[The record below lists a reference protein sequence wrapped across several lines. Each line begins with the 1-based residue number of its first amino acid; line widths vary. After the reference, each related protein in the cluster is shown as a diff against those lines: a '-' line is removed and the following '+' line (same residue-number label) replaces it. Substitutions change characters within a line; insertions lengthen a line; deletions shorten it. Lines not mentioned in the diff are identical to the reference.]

1 MSGPRGLGYFAVARS
16 NESPPCPPI
25 AVRVADAA
33 QRRNPVTRQFPL
45 RIAIVYGALSAL
57 WMAGSNWLAVHV
69 FPDHMASLM
78 TATVWVFVGLTAGL
92 LFLLLQREAR
102 RLHAVENRLAESEK
116 RLRETFEQ
124 AAIGIAHVALDGRF
138 LRVNPELCTMLGYA
152 ADDLIRVRFHDL
164 THPDDLADTV
174 KSAEDL
180 LAGRIQAYAKEK
192 RYIRKDGSTVWGNIN
207 VSLVRTEAGAPEYF
221 VATIDEITK
230 RKRAET
236 VLERERQFIHAVLHS
251 ISDGVLVCDAAGEI
265 TLFNRAF
272 GEFHGLD
279 TSDLGLASGGKRMH
293 GSRLYDDIVPGM
305 AKDDLPLF
313 RALRGERVQN
323 VEMTIAPRNRPAR
336 SVLVNAEP
344 MVDGEGRS
352 LGAVAVV
359 RDISE
364 RVKAEASRREREA
377 HLRAIMDNAPASI
390 VFKDLDGR
398 SLLANQLFLD
408 RYRLDAAE
416 AVGKTAYDISDRASA
431 DEITAQERLVMASG
445 RPQAF
450 ELVRNFDGVE
460 QIFMVFRF
468 PVMAEDGKP
477 LGVGSIAVDITE
489 SKQSERALAA
499 SERRLALALRATNDG
514 LWDWDLTTGRAFFSE
529 RYKSILGYGFDEFP
543 DSYVEF
549 RDRVHPDD
557 RERVEAVIAEFHA
570 TTRDRFEE
578 EFRMRHKDG
587 HFVNIVSRGYLM
599 RDEAGKAVRLT
610 GTHTDVTELRAV
622 QAQLVQA
629 NKLRA
634 VGQLA
639 GGTAHDFNNLLQ
651 VIQSSIELVR
661 RKIEPGHEVQPFL
674 ASALKATER
683 GGKLTQQLLSFSR
696 KQMLRPESVHLAALI
711 RGMLDLL
718 KRTIGE
724 DIEIRT
730 ELEDA
735 LPAVTVDPHGMENAI
750 LNIALNSRAAMP
762 EGGTLTVRATRRQ
775 LAREMA
781 TADGALPAGLYVEI
795 VLADTGC
802 GMPADVIEH
811 AFEPFFTTKEVGQGS
826 GLGLSMVFG
835 FAKQSG
841 GNVTLESGVGCGTT
855 VTILLPVAN
864 R

>member
-1 MSGPRGLGYFAVARS
+1 M
-16 NESPPCPPI
+16 
-25 AVRVADAA
+25 
-33 QRRNPVTRQFPL
+33 TRQFPL
-45 RIAIVYGALSAL
+45 RIVIVYAAFSAL
-57 WMAGSNWLAVHV
+57 WMAGSDWLAEHV
-69 FPDHMASLM
+69 SLDLLPPLL
-78 TATVWVFVGLTAGL
+78 AGRGWVFAGLTTAFL
-92 LFLLLQREAR
+92 VFLLQAEAKR
-102 RLHAVENRLAESEK
+102 RQGIENRLAESE
-116 RLRETFEQ
+116 RSQRATFEQ
-124 AAIGIAHVALDGRF
+124 AAIGIAHVAPDGRF
-138 LRVNPELCTMLGYA
+138 LRVNPELCAMLGYA
-152 ADDLIRVRFHDL
+152 ADELQRVRFHDV
-164 THPDDLADTV
+164 THPDDLADNAS
-174 KSAEDL
+174 SAEDL
-180 LAGRIQAYAKEK
+180 LVGRIQSYAKEK
-192 RYIRKDGSTVWGNIN
+192 RYIRKDGSTVWGNLN
-207 VSLVRTEAGAPEYF
+207 VSLVRTERGDPDYF

-230 RKRAET
+230 RKRAEAG
-236 VLERERQFIHAVLHS
+236 LERERQFIHAVLHS

-272 GEFHGLD
+272 GEFHGLEP
-279 TSDLGLASGGKRMH
+279 SESGLAPGVEQMPGGRPYNELM
-293 GSRLYDDIVPGM
+293 PAM

-323 VEMTIAPRNRPAR
+323 VEMTIAPKNRPAR

-344 MVDGEGRS
+344 MIDGEGKT

-364 RVKAEASRREREA
+364 RVKAEAARRERDA
-377 HLRAIMDNAPASI
+377 HLRALMDNAPASI

-398 SLLANQLFLD
+398 FLLANQVFLD
-408 RYRLDAAE
+408 NYHLSAAE
-416 AVGKTAYDISDRASA
+416 AVGKTVYDVVDRRVG
-431 DEITAQERLVMASG
+431 DETVTQERLVLESG
-445 RPQAF
+445 KAQAF
-450 ELVRNFDGVE
+450 EVLRDRDGIE
-460 QIFMVFRF
+460 RTLMVFRF

-477 LGVGSIAVDITE
+477 LGIGSIAVDITE
-489 SKQSERALAA
+489 RKQAERALAA
-499 SERRLALALRATNDG
+499 SERRLALALRASNDG
-514 LWDWDLTTGRAFFSE
+514 LWDWDLTTDRAFFSA
-529 RYKSILGYGFDEFP
+529 RYKGILGYGPDEFP
-543 DSYVEF
+543 DSYAEF
-549 RDRVHPDD
+549 RERVHPDD
-557 RERVEAVIAEFHA
+557 LERIEAVIAEIHA
-570 TTRDRFEE
+570 TARDRFEE

-587 HFVNIVSRGYLM
+587 HFVNIMSRGYLV
-599 RDEAGKAVRLT
+599 RDEAGMAVRMT

-674 ASALKATER
+674 TSALKAAER
-683 GGKLTQQLLSFSR
+683 GGRLTQQLLSFSR
-696 KQMLRPESVHLAALI
+696 KQMLRPERIHLAALI

-730 ELEDA
+730 ALADD

-762 EGGTLTVRATRRQ
+762 DGGTLTVRADRRH
-775 LAREMA
+775 LDREMA

-795 VLADTGC
+795 ALADTGC

-841 GNVTLESGVGCGTT
+841 GHVTLESAVGRGTT
-855 VTILLPVAN
+855 VTILLPAAN

>member
-1 MSGPRGLGYFAVARS
+1 M
-16 NESPPCPPI
+16 
-25 AVRVADAA
+25 
-33 QRRNPVTRQFPL
+33 TRQFPL
-45 RIAIVYGALSAL
+45 RIVIVYAAFSAL
-57 WMAGSNWLAVHV
+57 WMAGSDWLVEHV
-69 FPDHMASLM
+69 PPDFLAPLL
-78 TATVWVFVGLTAGL
+78 AGRGWVFAGFTVV
-92 LFLLLQREAR
+92 FLYVLLQGEAKR
-102 RLHAVENRLAESEK
+102 RHAIESRLTEIENCLDA
-116 RLRETFEQ
+116 TFEK
-124 AAIGIAHVALDGRF
+124 AAVGIAHADLNGRF
-138 LRVNPELCTMLGYA
+138 LRVNAELCRMIGYTAAEMLG
-152 ADDLIRVRFHDL
+152 LCVHDI
-164 THPDDLADTV
+164 THPDDLPECL
-174 KSAEDL
+174 SSMNEL
-180 LAGRIQAYAKEK
+180 LAGRVDAYAREK
-192 RYIRKDGSTVWGNIN
+192 RYIRKDGAIVWGRAD
-207 VSLVRTEAGAPEYF
+207 VSLARTEAGDPHYF
-221 VATIDEITK
+221 IATIDEITK
-230 RKRAET
+230 RKQAET
-236 VLERERQFIHAVLHS
+236 GLERERQFIHSVLHS
-251 ISDGVLVCDAAGEI
+251 ISDGVLVCNAAGEI

-279 TSDLGLASGGKRMH
+279 APDSGLASGAEQMERH
-293 GSRLYDDIVPGM
+293 PPVDDIVP
-305 AKDDLPLF
+305 ATAREDLPLF
-313 RALRGERVQN
+313 RALKGERVQN

-390 VFKDLDGR
+390 IFKDLDGR
-398 SLLANQLFLD
+398 FLLANQVFLD
-408 RYRLDAAE
+408 RYHLSAAD
-416 AVGKTAYDISDRASA
+416 AVGKTVYDISSRTFA
-431 DEITAQERLVMASG
+431 DEVTAQERLVLAHG

-450 ELVRNFDGVE
+450 EIVRDDNSE
-460 QIFMVFRF
+460 QFLMVFRF
-468 PVMAEDGKP
+468 PVMADDGKP

-489 SKQSERALAA
+489 SKQAERALAA
-499 SERRLALALRATNDG
+499 SERRLALALRASNDG
-514 LWDWDLTTGRAFFSE
+514 LWDWDLKTNRAFFSG
-529 RYKSILGYGFDEFP
+529 RYKSILGYGPDELP
-543 DSYVEF
+543 DSYAEF

-557 RERVEAVIAEFHA
+557 LARIEAVIDEVH
-570 TTRDRFEE
+570 TTARDRFEE

-587 HFVNIVSRGYLM
+587 HFVNILSRGYLV
-599 RDEAGKAVRLT
+599 RDEAGTAVRMT

-674 ASALKATER
+674 ASALKAAER
-683 GGKLTQQLLSFSR
+683 GGRLTQQLLSFSR
-696 KQMLRPESVHLAALI
+696 KQMLRPESIHLAALI

-730 ELEDA
+730 ALADD

-762 EGGTLTVRATRRQ
+762 DGGILTVKADRRQ
-775 LAREMA
+775 LARDMA

-795 VLADTGC
+795 ALSDTGC
-802 GMPADVIEH
+802 GMPADVMEH

-835 FAKQSG
+835 FARQSG
-841 GNVTLESGVGCGTT
+841 GHVTLESVVGQGTT
-855 VTILLPVAN
+855 VTILLPATS